1 LLFAEEMMGTILA
14 IVMAIW
20 FVALLITIWDPPWL
34 SVDTLVFL
42 EGLAVTMPFIIVF
55 GGIAV
60 AVIGGMVA
68 TVI

>member
-1 LLFAEEMMGTILA
+1 MGTILA

-42 EGLAVTMPFIIVF
+42 EGLAVSMPFIIVF

-60 AVIGGMVA
+60 GTLAAIIQMIV
-68 TVI
+68 

>member
-1 LLFAEEMMGTILA
+1 MTTILVIA
-14 IVMAIW
+14 VAIW
-20 FVALLITIWDPPWL
+20 VATLLITLWDPPWL

-60 AVIGGMVA
+60 GSIAGIIGL
-68 TVI
+68 II